1 MTGRDR
7 QKSFAMQEGV
17 RYVILAFV
25 LEILRNYL
33 MRLAQICSISE
44 IELLDNRFSK
54 NHRKMSVKVEGEDEA
69 RTDTIEDEESSGK
82 NWTLLSY
89 EVGYTRSGKVSH

>member
-1 MTGRDR
+1 MNDKVSEHARMCLTDTISQYKFFINISSQRRYVWSMLQEMTGHDR

-33 MRLAQICSISE
+33 MRLA
-44 IELLDNRFSK
+44 
-54 NHRKMSVKVEGEDEA
+54 
-69 RTDTIEDEESSGK
+69 
-82 NWTLLSY
+82 
-89 EVGYTRSGKVSH
+89 